1 MKICNDIQ
9 KDLDAYRDDVLDA
22 ARRTEIA
29 VHLASCQ
36 TCRGQHREAEAVESI
51 IRAESESWQPP
62 EHLWERIEVNVDA
75 ATAQSG
81 GQPSVWLKFASVAV
95 LVMMISIGIYQYD
108 WSSETATER
117 TSTALANEF
126 HTFVI
131 SQRNLDFS
139 HSEPLSIREWFGDK
153 VGFRVPLPVEVDN
166 TRLLGGRLCNML
178 DRRVVSF
185 MYKKNNAWISLY
197 IMQAVAG
204 DEVDTTLAER
214 FEQGYGYIGWYQ
226 DGLEYS
232 LIGDVSIDE
241 LRDMLSALRSMQL
254 TFDDQYLQLVL
265 NVEPIETTG

>member
-1 MKICNDIQ
+1 MNICSDIQ
-9 KDLDAYRDDVLDA
+9 KDLDAYRDDALDV
-22 ARRTEIA
+22 ARRTEIDA
-29 VHLASCQ
+29 HLSGCQ
-36 TCRGQHREAEAVESI
+36 TCSREVSIAEAVESK
-51 IRAESESWQPP
+51 IRSESESWQPP
-62 EHLWERIEVNVDA
+62 EHLWERIEISLDE
-75 ATAQSG
+75 TTPQSG
-81 GQPSVWLKFASVAV
+81 EQSSMWLKFASVAV
-95 LVMMISIGIYQYD
+95 LVMMISIGIYQYE
-108 WSSETATER
+108 WSSDSSTER
-117 TSTALANEF
+117 TSTALVNEF

-131 SQRNLDFS
+131 SRRNLDFS
-139 HSEPLSIREWFGDK
+139 HSEPLSIRQWFGDK

-204 DEVDTTLAER
+204 DDIETTQAER

-226 DGLEYS
+226 DGLQYS

-241 LRDMLSALRSMQL
+241 LRDMLTALRSMQL

-265 NVEPIETTG
+265 NSEPIETTG